1 MNVAIVH
8 DGTIYPGGAVRV
20 VIEAANA
27 LDADLFVGFSGKEH
41 EWWDQQVSGEVT
53 ILRRTSRDGM
63 LNDMVTVRNF
73 LNLDLQAY
81 DIVLSSGPAAK
92 FVQPYDDQHRIHYL
106 HHPPL
111 AKLWFSGGLFS
122 YLITVIDRVET
133 VTVPSLIANSQLT
146 AQRSVCHYNREV
158 DTVIPPPVQVSNFT
172 SSRERTPKQL
182 VMVGRLED
190 RKRPE
195 IAIEAMESLPEYT
208 LKLVGDGP
216 RRQSLERA
224 APANVEFLGYV
235 DEETLRTTIETSV
248 AALFLAEREDF
259 GITPIEYMAAGTPV
273 VGVDE
278 PNTNNQIDDQVGTLV
293 PPEASAVA
301 NGIQRVVGREWDH
314 AAIRKRA
321 EQYDAPRFRD
331 EIRQFVENR
340 R

>member
-1 MNVAIVH
+1 
-8 DGTIYPGGAVRV
+8 
-20 VIEAANA
+20 
-27 LDADLFVGFSGKEH
+27 LFVGFSGKEH
-41 EWWDQQVSGEVT
+41 EWWNEQVPGEVT
-53 ILRRTSRDGM
+53 VLRRTSREGI
-63 LNDMVTVRNF
+63 LNDIITVRNF
-73 LNLDLQAY
+73 LNLDLQGY

-92 FVQPYDDQHRIHYL
+92 FIQPYDDQYRIHYL

-122 YLITVIDRVET
+122 YLISVIDRVET

-146 AQRSVCHYNREV
+146 ARRSVCHYNREV
-158 DTVIPPPVQVSNFT
+158 DAVIPPPVRVTNFT
-172 SSRERTPKQL
+172 PNRERNPNQL

-195 IAIEAMESLPEYT
+195 IAIEAMQSLPEYT

-216 RRQSLERA
+216 RRQSLERE
-224 APANVEFLGYV
+224 APDNVDFLGYV
-235 DEETLRTTIETSV
+235 DDETLHTTIETSV
-248 AALFLAEREDF
+248 AALFLTEREDF

-278 PNTNNQIDDQVGTLV
+278 PNTNNQIGDDVGTLV
-293 PPEASAVA
+293 PPEASAVVE
-301 NGIQRVVGREWDH
+301 GIQHVVSHEWDH

-331 EIRQFVENR
+331 EIQQFVENQK
-340 R
+340 